1 MEEKKLI
8 FEKVP
13 VPKAVAK
20 LALPTVMSMLVTIL
34 YNMVD
39 TYFVGQ
45 TGDPNQVA
53 AVSIATPA
61 FFVLM
66 ALGNIFGIGGG
77 SYISRLLGEGRPE
90 KAKHV
95 SSFSFYGAAAV
106 GIALVGVFLLG
117 MPFILKVIGSDEYT
131 AGYAEEYLKWVT
143 LGAPFITITAG
154 LPNIVRSEGSAK
166 AAMLGMMIGTVTNI
180 ILDPIMILTLR
191 MGVAGAA
198 IATVIGNCAALV
210 YYVIYFLKSKTIL
223 SISPKDFRMSG
234 GIASTVLAIG
244 IPASINN
251 LLMTASN
258 ILMNNLLKLYGPVP
272 IAAMGIAF
280 KAGSLIAMLQIGIA
294 MGIQPLIGYNYGAH
308 NFTRMKAVMR
318 FALLCNLV
326 IGTILSAV
334 YLLFAG
340 SIIGAFIPDAAV
352 IETGARMLR
361 SLMFAGPIIGVL
373 FICMS
378 SFQAMGKA
386 GSALL
391 LSVSRQGVVF
401 APVVIL
407 GNALF
412 GLSGIIYAPPIADAF
427 SIFMAIALFTRLNN
441 KIKKQFQE
449 PSQPVLAVCP
459 PPDDGPSPGAPTP
472 S

>member
-90 KAKHV
+90 KAKYV

-106 GIALVGVFLLG
+106 GIVLVGVFLLG
-117 MPFILKVIGSDEYT
+117 MPFILRVIGSDEYT
-131 AGYAEEYLKWVT
+131 AGFAEEYLKWVT

-154 LPNIVRSEGSAK
+154 FPNIVRSEGSAK

-198 IATVIGNCAALV
+198 IATVIGNCAALA
-210 YYVIYFLKSKTIL
+210 YIMSF
-223 SISPKDFRMSG
+223 IS
-234 GIASTVLAIG
+234 
-244 IPASINN
+244 
-251 LLMTASN
+251 
-258 ILMNNLLKLYGPVP
+258 
-272 IAAMGIAF
+272 
-280 KAGSLIAMLQIGIA
+280 
-294 MGIQPLIGYNYGAH
+294 
-308 NFTRMKAVMR
+308 
-318 FALLCNLV
+318 
-326 IGTILSAV
+326 
-334 YLLFAG
+334 
-340 SIIGAFIPDAAV
+340 
-352 IETGARMLR
+352 
-361 SLMFAGPIIGVL
+361 
-373 FICMS
+373 
-378 SFQAMGKA
+378 
-386 GSALL
+386 
-391 LSVSRQGVVF
+391 
-401 APVVIL
+401 
-407 GNALF
+407 
-412 GLSGIIYAPPIADAF
+412 
-427 SIFMAIALFTRLNN
+427 
-441 KIKKQFQE
+441 
-449 PSQPVLAVCP
+449 
-459 PPDDGPSPGAPTP
+459 
-472 S
+472 